1 MASPM
6 EERSFISNSRHF
18 PAGFLLFLL
27 IAVLLE
33 LLLFSRSY
41 MVSDMSTLAVTRI
54 GRMIE
59 DGKNRDLLIMGA
71 SRSLAVNA
79 RQLESALDDFDN
91 AYNYSVPSLGTSLQ
105 FPMIMEKYLDN
116 NDRPK
121 VILLSLGPETFGHAK
136 VDALFYSL
144 WSGEAERFW
153 RFFSLPELLQYMPV
167 KEKIFIVP
175 LYAQKLLNS
184 YNYRVNIRDYLEYKL
199 FGVDKWGVDNVITRN
214 QKLLSIMD
222 ATNGQMIYWPDR
234 EVPQDEMIFE
244 NIVPLG
250 GLAEYEYETYYLR
263 KDENIRHFLHITAE
277 HEIPVVVFF
286 MPVPEPRYE
295 LMDKYRNFNYTR
307 RRMSD
312 FEERFKNVIFLD
324 RNINYDMRYF
334 GDSSHLNAK
343 GAEKFNNEFVVDI
356 EQLLEQ
362 GYGQEELLADGLSF
376 DIGATVEGRVKL
388 AGFYEKEENSAL
400 GQTWRW
406 SEGGASS
413 FRFPWLRNDRS
424 RRYRISFDVEPFTS
438 QSGKEMVLGNTIDSI
453 VVKLQPGRRQ
463 YDVELEFPPTEQ
475 LHFSVSYADAR
486 SPLEL
491 NLSPDERK
499 LAIRW
504 FNVGL
509 QLIP

>member
-1 MASPM
+1 
-6 EERSFISNSRHF
+6 
-18 PAGFLLFLL
+18 
-27 IAVLLE
+27 
-33 LLLFSRSY
+33 
-41 MVSDMSTLAVTRI
+41 MSTLAVTRI

-59 DGKNRDLLIMGA
+59 DGKNRDLLIIGA

-79 RQLESALDDFDN
+79 RQLESTLDDFDN

-334 GDSSHLNAK
+334 GDSSHLNTK

-376 DIGATVEGRVKL
+376 DIGATVEGRVIL

-406 SEGGASS
+406 SKGDASS
-413 FRFPWLRNDRS
+413 FRFPWLKNDRS
-424 RRYRISFDVEPFTS
+424 HRYRISFDVEPFAS
-438 QSGKEMVLGNTIDSI
+438 QSGREMVLGTTIDS
-453 VVKLQPGRRQ
+453 VVVRLQPGRRL
-463 YDVELEFPPTEQ
+463 YDVELNFPPTEQ

-491 NLSPDERK
+491 NLSADERK